1 MNKNIKVLYN
11 KNQIDRSVSHVA
23 DEISKKYCNEK
34 EIIVVCLLKGGA
46 IFASDLIRKIN
57 GNVIID
63 FMMVSSYGDEES
75 SSGVVKI
82 IKDIDV
88 EIKNKIVIIVD
99 DIVDTGLTLFEI
111 KKQLKAKKPL
121 EVETC
126 CLLNKTARRS
136 KGISVDYYAFEC
148 PDKFVIGYGMDAAN
162 KYRNLPYIGI
172 VV

>member
-1 MNKNIKVLYN
+1 MDKNINVLYS
-11 KNQIDRSVSHVA
+11 KNDITKRVSHVA
-23 DEISKKYCNEK
+23 EEISKKYCNEK

-46 IFASDLIRKIN
+46 IFASDLIREIT

-63 FMMVSSYGDEES
+63 FMMVSSYGDEET

-88 EIKNKIVIIVD
+88 DIKDKTVIIVD

-111 KKQLKAKKPL
+111 KKHLKAKKPL

-136 KGISVDYYAFEC
+136 KGVSVDYYAFEC
-148 PDKFVIGYGMDAAN
+148 PDEFVVGYGMDAAN

>member
-111 KKQLKAKKPL
+111 KKHLKAKKPL

-148 PDKFVIGYGMDAAN
+148 PDKFVIGYGMDASN